1 MINPRFDRWLLRA
14 GVLCILIVPACS
26 PKEAAQS
33 PEAAKESEADLMQRG
48 MAQMYQSQDPTAAE
62 ATFRA
67 VLALNPT
74 HYGAHYQLAVALDR
88 GGKPS
93 EARPEWNEVLRQAET
108 FKDTTVIKTA
118 KARLAAPDT
127 ASESGLMVRG
137 VDLMYARNDLVGAIE
152 KFQAVLARN
161 KTHYGA
167 NYQLAVAL
175 DRAGRAD
182 EAKVVWQRV
191 LPMAIQ
197 FKDQKTIDTARA
209 RLR

>member
-1 MINPRFDRWLLRA
+1 MKPHFRFAVLAMAAVLA
-14 GVLCILIVPACS
+14 GCS
-26 PKEAAQS
+26 SKEAAQT
-33 PEAAKESEADLMQRG
+33 PAAAKENEADLMQRG
-48 MAQMYQSQDPTAAE
+48 LQQLYQSQNPVGAE

-67 VLALNPT
+67 VLALNPA

-88 GGKPS
+88 GGKPAD
-93 EARPEWNEVLRQAET
+93 ARPEWSEVLRQAET
-108 FKDTTVIKTA
+108 FKDTTVIRTA

-127 ASESGLMVRG
+127 ASQEGMMARGL
-137 VDLMYARNDLVGAIE
+137 DLMYGRNDLVGAIE
-152 KFQAVLARN
+152 QFKGVLARN

-167 NYQLAVAL
+167 TYQLAIAL

-182 EAKVVWQRV
+182 EAKTVWQRV

>member
-1 MINPRFDRWLLRA
+1 MINPRFDRWLLCA
-14 GVLCILIVPACS
+14 GVLCLLIVTACS
-26 PKEAAQS
+26 EKEAAQS
-33 PEAAKESEADLMQRG
+33 PDAARESEADLMQRG

-62 ATFRA
+62 AAFRA

-161 KTHYGA
+161 RTHYGA